1 MISTEE
7 LAPRIKVKPQ
17 TIRAAVCRTGA
28 YYTLRPVKMPNRF
41 LLWPDDA
48 AEILT
53 QQAKPNQVTA

>member
-7 LAPRIKVKPQ
+7 LAARIKVKPQ

-48 AEILT
+48 AERLA
-53 QQAKPNQVTA
+53 QQGGPNQVAS